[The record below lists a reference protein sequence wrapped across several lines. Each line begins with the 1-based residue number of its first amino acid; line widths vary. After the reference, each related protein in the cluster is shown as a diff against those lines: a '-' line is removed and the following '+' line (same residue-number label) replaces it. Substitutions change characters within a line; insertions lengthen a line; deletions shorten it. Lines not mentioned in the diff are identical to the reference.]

1 MEDSILY
8 VPIHNQGTK
17 RLKHNL
23 QATVFTSPASI
34 GSHIELAI
42 QGNCLDKAP
51 RLSIRIVILILPSD
65 TETSAATPCEV
76 MRKK

>member
-51 RLSIRIVILILPSD
+51 FLRIVILILPSD